1 MKLPKQTR
9 AVERRTYNNN
19 AVSIGAHASFNWGSL
34 LPIAKGAIGGALN
47 AI

>member
-1 MKLPKQTR
+1 MKLPKQTK

-19 AVSIGAHASFNWGSL
+19 AVTVGTNASFSWGSL
-34 LPIAKGAIGGALN
+34 LPLAGGALKGALG